1 MVHIDRLPDRD
12 LDAFVDIVA
21 NAYPGIQLRTRQ
33 DRENFKERTRKLSEE
48 DPAINLY
55 GAWRDGKL
63 VGGMRLFDWTMT
75 LLSAK
80 APAGGVGLVAVDLM
94 RKKEHVAKEMIEFF
108 LRHYRE
114 REAPM
119 AMLYA
124 FRPDFYKKM
133 GFGYGTKVNQY
144 RLRPGNLRKRGGKE
158 KVTFLG
164 PQDAELMHA
173 CYTRFAD
180 RTNGMF
186 QRSIRHYSRLFTNE
200 EVRVAGYRHDGEVLG
215 YLSFTFKPA
224 QPDNFLLNNLHI
236 GELVYEDSV
245 ALNGLLAFLH
255 SQADQINEIVLS
267 TQDEAFHFVPADPR
281 NGSNNVFDIAHETNI
296 QAMGIMYR
304 VIDTPAIFRVL
315 EHHDFGGQTLKL
327 KLSLEDSFFP
337 ANHGSTLI
345 HFEDGAARVRD
356 GGEYDAEI
364 RLDISDFSSLL
375 MGAVSFKSLYRYGLV
390 DISDPRF
397 VDTVHRLFLTDQK
410 PICMTHF

>member
-1 MVHIDRLPDRD
+1 MLHIERLPDSE

-21 NAYPGIQLRTRQ
+21 NAFVGMQLRTRQ
-33 DRENFKERTRKLSEE
+33 DKENFKERIRKMSAEE
-48 DPAINLY
+48 PTINLY
-55 GAWRDGKL
+55 GAWRDTKL

-80 APAGGVGLVAVDLM
+80 AAAGGVGLVAVDLM
-94 RKKEHVAKEMIEFF
+94 HKKQHVAKEMIEYF

-133 GFGYGTKVNQY
+133 GFGYGTKLNQY
-144 RLRPGNLRKRGGKE
+144 RLRPGYLRRSDGKE
-158 KVTFLG
+158 HVTFLG
-164 PQDAELMHA
+164 AEDAELMQA

-186 QRSIRHYSRLFTNE
+186 ERSARTFTRLFTNE
-200 EVRVAGYRHDGEVLG
+200 EVRVAGYKRDGEVRG
-215 YLSFTFKPA
+215 YLSFTFKPV
-224 QPDNFLLNNLHI
+224 QPDNFLLNNLQVH
-236 GELVYEDSV
+236 ELVYEDSA

-255 SQADQINEIVLS
+255 GQADQVHEIVLN
-267 TQDEAFHFVPADPR
+267 TQDESFHFVPADPR
-281 NGSNNVFDIAHETNI
+281 NGSNNIFNLAHETNI

-304 VIDTPAIFRVL
+304 VVDTPAIFRSL
-315 EHHDFGGQTLKL
+315 RDHDFGGQTLKL

-337 ANHGSTLI
+337 INHGSTLI
-345 HFEDGAARVRD
+345 HFEEGAARVQ
-356 GGEYDAEI
+356 GGGGHDAEI

-375 MGAVSFKSLYRYGLV
+375 MGAVSFKSLYQYGLV

-397 VDTVHRLFLTDQK
+397 VESVHRLFLADQK
-410 PICMTHF
+410 PVCMTHF